1 MLCFRCEH
9 RAHYLEGLRK
19 GKDHA
24 PRFECSQIESCVHG
38 CYMFR
43 PVKPIVIKQR
53 KGDNRPLLLNILSC
67 RVERIDD
74 IELILKMES
83 VKDGY
88 LFYYVPDEQ
97 K

>member
-9 RAHYLEGLRK
+9 RAFYLEQLKK
-19 GKDHA
+19 GKENA
-24 PRFECSQIESCVHG
+24 PRFECSQIESCVYG

-53 KGDNRPLLLNILSC
+53 HGDNRPLLLNILSC
-67 RVERIDD
+67 RVERTED
-74 IELILKMES
+74 IELILKNHS
-83 VKDGY
+83 VKNGY

>member
-9 RAHYLEGLRK
+9 RAFYLEQLQK
-19 GKDHA
+19 GKHNA
-24 PRFECSQIESCVHG
+24 PRMECGLIDKCVCG
-38 CYMFR
+38 CNMFR
-43 PVKPIVIKQR
+43 PVRPIIIKPHH
-53 KGDNRPLLLNILSC
+53 GDNRPLLLNILSW
-67 RVERIDD
+67 RVERCEDA
-74 IELILKMES
+74 ELTIKMES